1 MTWELQYNPWKSLL
15 SPPLTCI
22 PICEPL
28 WNTLR
33 QNTGH
38 TNWESK
44 LHDKGFNKYICWKKC
59 SHLMVSFEFR
69 ALVHGEVC
77 CESSVCFSKGEPQAK
92 KMLPVLRRKLRC
104 IPKLHTYSETS
115 PETSLA
121 KLRQQKFTNKIPPAL
136 CIWRIN
142 MLPLWAL
149 TITNVHGHRYELGN
163 NSKTWK

>member
-1 MTWELQYNPWKSLL
+1 MTWKLQYNPWKFLL

-22 PICEPL
+22 PRCEPL

-38 TNWESK
+38 TNWESE
-44 LHDKGFNKYICWKKC
+44 LHDKGLINIFVEESVATWWILLNVGPWC
-59 SHLMVSFEFR
+59 MVK
-69 ALVHGEVC
+69 C
-77 CESSVCFSKGEPQAK
+77 CEISMCFSKGETQAK

-104 IPKLHTYSETS
+104 IPKLHTYSEIS

-136 CIWRIN
+136 CIWRLN

-163 NSKTWK
+163 TWKNED